1 MKNPMVRRKR
11 RNDMLLIFLEA
22 MLALVLFLLLIWWTM
37 FSGRK
42 GGELH
47 RDADEAPAA
56 KPPGKNPKP

>member
-1 MKNPMVRRKR
+1 
-11 RNDMLLIFLEA
+11 MLLIFLEA

-47 RDADEAPAA
+47 RDADDPQDAQAPD
-56 KPPGKNPKP
+56 KDSRH